1 MGSLH
6 DRMKRD
12 LQFIIGASSKSNN
25 SAILISPSGQEYS
38 YEGTIVYSQTREDN
52 DGNTIIVES
61 PSVTLQLSL
70 LTVVPNS
77 GEKWIVKID
86 QGTFS
91 MEGKPLKNQTMD
103 TIVLS
108 LKKTIQR

>member
-12 LQFIIGASSKSNN
+12 LQFIIGASSKSKDTV
-25 SAILISPSGQEYS
+25 ILISPFGQEYEQ
-38 YEGTIVYSQTREDN
+38 EGTVVYSQTREDN
-52 DGNTIIVES
+52 DGNTIIVEN

-70 LTVVPNS
+70 LTVVPNP

-86 QGTFS
+86 QGIFS

-108 LKKTIQR
+108 LKKAIQR